1 MKEKNLWKII
11 IYRSIK
17 LILGKENQALIFST
31 NNLPGFDQMALDL
44 NSLDQT
50 ISNPEIIFTLRF
62 YYWTGDWLSVG
73 YHQKEIP
80 HHWEKLLFNKEINIV
95 RRPSGGGAVL
105 HSGGITYALTFK
117 KTHYKILSYEMVNN
131 WLIKSFREL
140 GLKLQNGNLR
150 KSTIKTN
157 CFGTSLISD
166 LIDQDGFKRVGSAQY
181 RKKGAFLQHGEI
193 QINPSKDLWFKL
205 FREEAPPKVN
215 LNLTNDEIVQH
226 LRNSFL
232 ENKSNI
238 RFKNIAIVN
247 KDIGAFSLQ

>member
-1 MKEKNLWKII
+1 LKII
-11 IYRSIK
+11 INKTTK
-17 LILGKENQALIFST
+17 LILGIENQALIFST

-50 ISNPEIIFTLRF
+50 ISNPEIILTLRF
-62 YYWTGDWLSVG
+62 YYWAGDWLSIG

-80 HHWEKLLFNKEINIV
+80 LHWENLLSNGEINIV

-117 KTHYKILSYEMVNN
+117 KTFYKVLSYEMVNN

-140 GLKLQNGNLR
+140 GLNLHYGNLR
-150 KSTIKTN
+150 KSSIQTN

-166 LIDQDGFKRVGSAQY
+166 LVDQDGFKRIGSAQY

-193 QINPSKDLWFKL
+193 QTNPSEDLWFKL
-205 FREEAPPKVN
+205 FNEKAPPKVN
-215 LNLTNDEIVQH
+215 LELTNDEIVKH

-232 ENKSNI
+232 KNKPNI
-238 RFKNIAIVN
+238 NFKNIAIDN
-247 KDIGAFSLQ
+247 KK

>member
-1 MKEKNLWKII
+1 LKII
-11 IYRSIK
+11 INRPTK
-17 LILGKENQALIFST
+17 LILTIENQAIIFST

-50 ISNPEIIFTLRF
+50 INNPEIILTLRF
-62 YYWTGDWLSVG
+62 YYWTGEWLSIG

-80 HHWEKLLFNKEINIV
+80 RHWEELLSNGEINIV

-117 KTHYKILSYEMVNN
+117 KNYYKILSYEIVNN

-140 GLKLQNGNLR
+140 GLDLQNGNSR
-150 KSTIKTN
+150 KSTITSN

-166 LIDQDGFKRVGSAQY
+166 LIDQDGFKRIGSAQY

-193 QINPSKDLWFKL
+193 QTNPSKDLWFKL
-205 FREEAPPKVN
+205 FKEEAPPKIN
-215 LNLTNDEIVQH
+215 LEFTNDEIVQH
-226 LRNSFL
+226 LKNSFL
-232 ENKSNI
+232 ESKSNI
-238 RFKNIAIVN
+238 KFKNISIDN
-247 KDIGAFSLQ
+247 NI

>member
-1 MKEKNLWKII
+1 MKNII
-11 IYRSIK
+11 KRPAK
-17 LILGKENQALIFST
+17 LILGIGNQALIFST

-50 ISNPEIIFTLRF
+50 ISNPEIILTLRF
-62 YYWTGDWLSVG
+62 YYWTGDWLSIG

-80 HHWEKLLFNKEINIV
+80 PHWEKLLSDGEINIV

-117 KTHYKILSYEMVNN
+117 KTYYKILSYEMVNN

-140 GLKLQNGNLR
+140 GLNLQNGNLR
-150 KSTIKTN
+150 KSPIKLN
-157 CFGTSLISD
+157 CFGTSLTSD
-166 LIDQDGFKRVGSAQY
+166 LVDQDGFKRIGSAQY

-193 QINPSKDLWFKL
+193 QTNPSKDLWFKL
-205 FREEAPPKVN
+205 FKEEAPPKIN
-215 LNLTNDEIVQH
+215 LDLTNDEIIQH
-226 LRNSFL
+226 LRNSFQ

-238 RFKNIAIVN
+238 KFRSITMDK
-247 KDIGAFSLQ
+247 KY

>member
-1 MKEKNLWKII
+1 MKII
-11 IYRSIK
+11 INK
-17 LILGKENQALIFST
+17 PTKFILGIENQALIYST
-31 NNLPGFDQMALDL
+31 NNLSGFDQMSLDL

-50 ISNPEIIFTLRF
+50 ISNPEIILTLRF
-62 YYWTGDWLSVG
+62 YYWTGDWLSIG

-80 HHWEKLLFNKEINIV
+80 HHWEKLLSNREVNIV

-117 KTHYKILSYEMVNN
+117 KTHYKILSYKMVNN

-140 GLKLQNGNLR
+140 GLNLQTGNLR
-150 KSTIKTN
+150 KSNLKTN

-166 LIDQDGFKRVGSAQY
+166 LVDQNGVKRIGSAQY
-181 RKKGAFLQHGEI
+181 RKKSAFLQHGEI
-193 QINPSKDLWFKL
+193 QTNPSKDLWLKL
-205 FREEAPPKVN
+205 FKEEAPPKVN

-238 RFKNIAIVN
+238 KFKYIAIDNKNI
-247 KDIGAFSLQ
+247 KKFYDMDS

>member
-1 MKEKNLWKII
+1 MKII
-11 IYRSIK
+11 INRPTK
-17 LILGKENQALIFST
+17 LILGIGNQALIFST

-50 ISNPEIIFTLRF
+50 ISNPEIILTLRF
-62 YYWTGDWLSVG
+62 YYWTGDWLSIG

-80 HHWEKLLFNKEINIV
+80 RHWKKLLSNGEINIV

-117 KTHYKILSYEMVNN
+117 KTYYKTLSYEMVNN

-140 GLKLQNGNLR
+140 GLNLQSGKLQ
-150 KSTIKTN
+150 KSFITSN

-166 LIDQDGFKRVGSAQY
+166 LVDQDGFKRIGSAQY

-193 QINPSKDLWFKL
+193 QTNPSKDLWLKL
-205 FREEAPPKVN
+205 FNRKFTEKLIQFN
-215 LNLTNDEIVQH
+215 YIIT
-226 LRNSFL
+226 
-232 ENKSNI
+232 
-238 RFKNIAIVN
+238 
-247 KDIGAFSLQ
+247 

>member
-1 MKEKNLWKII
+1 MKII
-11 IYRSIK
+11 INKPTKLVLKIK
-17 LILGKENQALIFST
+17 NQALIFST

-62 YYWTGDWLSVG
+62 YYWTGDWLSIG

-80 HHWEKLLFNKEINIV
+80 LHWEKLLSNGEIKIV

-117 KTHYKILSYEMVNN
+117 KNYYKVLSYEMVNN

-140 GLKLQNGNLR
+140 GLNLQNGTST
-150 KSTIKTN
+150 KSHINTN

-166 LIDQDGFKRVGSAQY
+166 LIDQDGFKRIGSAQY

-193 QINPSKDLWFKL
+193 QTNPSKDLWFKL
-205 FREEAPPKVN
+205 FKEEAPPK
-215 LNLTNDEIVQH
+215 LNLDLSNDDIVQH

-232 ENKSNI
+232 KNKSNI
-238 RFKNIAIVN
+238 KFKTVAIDNKNI
-247 KDIGAFSLQ
+247 KKFS

>member
-1 MKEKNLWKII
+1 LKII
-11 IYRSIK
+11 INKSTK
-17 LILGKENQALIFST
+17 LILGIENQALIFST
-31 NNLPGFDQMALDL
+31 TNLTGFDQMDLDL

-62 YYWTGDWLSVG
+62 YYWSGDWLSIG

-80 HHWEKLLFNKEINIV
+80 PHWKNLLSNGEINIV

-117 KTHYKILSYEMVNN
+117 KTYYKILSYEMINN

-140 GLKLQNGNLR
+140 GLNLQNGNLR
-150 KSTIKTN
+150 KSEIKTN

-166 LIDQDGFKRVGSAQY
+166 LVDQDGFKRIGSAQY

-205 FREEAPPKVN
+205 FREQAPPKVN

-226 LRNSFL
+226 LKYSFL
-232 ENKSNI
+232 KDKSNT
-238 RFKNIAIVN
+238 RFKNVAIDSR
-247 KDIGAFSLQ
+247 KIGNFS

>member
-1 MKEKNLWKII
+1 MNKPT
-11 IYRSIK
+11 K
-17 LILGKENQALIFST
+17 LILGIENQALIFST
-31 NNLPGFDQMALDL
+31 NNLTGFDQMALDL

-80 HHWEKLLFNKEINIV
+80 HHWEKLLLNKEINIV

-140 GLKLQNGNLR
+140 GLNLRYGNLR
-150 KSTIKTN
+150 KSHINTN

-166 LIDQDGFKRVGSAQY
+166 LVDQDGFKIIVSAQFS
-181 RKKGAFLQHGEI
+181 KKGAFLQHGEI
-193 QINPSKDLWFKL
+193 QTNPSKDLWFRL
-205 FREEAPPKVN
+205 FREEAPPKIS
-215 LNLTNDEIVQH
+215 LDLTNDSIIQH

-238 RFKNIAIVN
+238 NFKNVEIDN
-247 KDIGAFSLQ
+247 KNIRKFS